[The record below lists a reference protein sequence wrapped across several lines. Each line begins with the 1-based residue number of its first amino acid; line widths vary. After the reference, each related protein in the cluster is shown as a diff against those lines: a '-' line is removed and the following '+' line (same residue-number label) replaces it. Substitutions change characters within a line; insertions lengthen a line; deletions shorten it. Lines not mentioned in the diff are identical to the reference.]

1 MSTETSDSA
10 CTWRSGAD
18 WPHDDGKKKIFWPAG
33 QWGPGNDTDGAHP
46 EETPAMAPA
55 QTSGVGI
62 VGRTGTGKL
71 SLTSCLFH
79 IMEVAGGSIRIDSID
94 ITPIGLHDLCS
105 KLTITPQDPVRMNL
119 DPFGHHSDEELWST
133 LEMAHLKAHVQSL
146 EAGLNHPISKGGEN
160 LNVGQRQLVCLART
174 LLRKSRI
181 LILDE
186 TMAAVDLE
194 TDDFIQ
200 ATIRVHHCTLPQHRH
215 RLHALSPLAAGTPS
229 CTAPPSGS
237 RPLGSRQTMGPR
249 EPFWQYEDNNNFVQ
263 VSSFLQPRQLSIS
276 TLPKF
281 GPVKVAILIIAGA
294 I

>member
-1 MSTETSDSA
+1 MLIFESARLRSQLVRRSPASTLDRLRWLRALSFPVLSLGGA
-10 CTWRSGAD
+10 RLRSQLVR
-18 WPHDDGKKKIFWPAG
+18 WSP
-33 QWGPGNDTDGAHP
+33 
-46 EETPAMAPA
+46 
-55 QTSGVGI
+55 VGI

-200 ATIRVHHCTLPQHRH
+200 ATIQRVIGGEATQCLQAYGSRRMFTGVQEPATS
-215 RLHALSPLAAGTPS
+215 HASHASSRRQPDIGNMSTVTRCDLSPDDGLPEEEASPS
-229 CTAPPSGS
+229 CSGGFC
-237 RPLGSRQTMGPR
+237 RKGPH
-249 EPFWQYEDNNNFVQ
+249 
-263 VSSFLQPRQLSIS
+263 
-276 TLPKF
+276 
-281 GPVKVAILIIAGA
+281 
-294 I
+294 